1 MCGRFT
7 LTISPEELAAAFPW
21 LTLPPGSYAAPR
33 RYNIAPGQPVA
44 VTVNDGENQ
53 LDYFLWGLVPFW
65 SKDPRRGFINARAE
79 TLAEKPSFKA
89 AYRYRRCLIFA
100 DGFYEWQHL
109 PGEKAKHPYFIR
121 LKGGRTFAF
130 AGLWERWQSPDGSE
144 LLTCAIITTR
154 PNEVLRPIHNRMPV
168 ILPEG
173 AYTQWLS
180 PGEAAPA
187 RLQPLL
193 QPYPPNQM
201 EAYPVSTRVN
211 NPANDAPDCIAPLA
225 NAA

>member
-21 LTLPPGSYAAPR
+21 LSLPPGASAAPG

-44 VTVNDGENQ
+44 VVANDDDRR

-79 TLAEKPSFKA
+79 SLAEKPSFKA

-100 DGFYEWQHL
+100 DGFYEWRRL
-109 PGEKAKHPYFIR
+109 PGKKTKQPYYIH
-121 LKGGRTFAF
+121 LKDSRPFAF

-144 LLTCAIITTR
+144 LLTCAIITTQA
-154 PNEVLRPIHNRMPV
+154 NELLRPIHNRMPV
-168 ILPEG
+168 ILPEN
-173 AYTQWLS
+173 AYAQWLA
-180 PGEAAPA
+180 PGEGDPA

-193 QPYPPNQM
+193 RPYPPDQI
-201 EAYPVSTRVN
+201 EAYPVATLVN
-211 NPANDAPDCIAPLA
+211 SPTNDAPECIAPLPGEV
-225 NAA
+225 